1 MGRPS
6 CFFSAFPYNGGT
18 HPIVRA
24 GPGRKRHVLIFGKHI
39 NRYYLKYAPRLLLGA
54 AALIL
59 VDYVQLILP
68 ELYRMLVNGLNTGSV
83 LYNGVQVPFDM
94 DFLLDRLCLPIVYI
108 IVVMVIGRFLWR
120 VCFFGSAIRVET
132 DIRIRMFDHCKDLS
146 REYYQVNKVGNL
158 MSLFTN
164 DLDTIQECFGDGLL
178 MFFDALFLGVL
189 AFSKMWRM
197 DISLTLLTLIPLSIL
212 LFVGV
217 FMGKTMMKKWEV
229 RQQAFSNLSDFAQE
243 SFSGYAVVK
252 AFVKELVQL
261 RDFQK
266 LNIENE
272 DTNVSYTRTSTM
284 MHVFIVML
292 VETVICVILGYGG
305 YLVYQ
310 HRFDAGQLVE
320 YIAYFSSVV
329 WPVMAVA
336 MLIEK
341 SARGKASMNRVTELL
356 EAKVDVLDKP
366 GATDIENMQ
375 GKIEFRDLTFRYPDG
390 EFDALEH
397 VSFTI
402 EPGESVG
409 IVGKTGAGKTTIVDL
424 ILRTYNVPDGTL
436 FIDDRD
442 VNGITIRSL
451 RAGCAYVPQ
460 DNFLF
465 SDTITRNIN
474 FAFDEIDGDAVENA
488 ARLADVHGNIAAFK
502 EGYETILGERGVT
515 VSGGQKQRISIARAL
530 MKNAPI
536 LILDDSV
543 SAVDTDT
550 EKVILENLRRT
561 RKGKTT
567 ILIAH
572 RITTIQTL
580 DKIVFV
586 EDGRII
592 AVGSHEELL
601 ATCPAYERMV
611 ELQRLED
618 ESRE

>member
-1 MGRPS
+1 MR
-6 CFFSAFPYNGGT
+6 
-18 HPIVRA
+18 
-24 GPGRKRHVLIFGKHI
+24 RKTALIFGKHI
-39 NRYYLKYAPRLLLGA
+39 NRYYLKYAPQLLLGA
-54 AALIL
+54 IALIL
-59 VDYVQLILP
+59 VDYVQLIIP
-68 ELYRMLVNGLNTGSV
+68 ELYRMLINGLNEGQV
-83 LYNGVQVPFDM
+83 LYRGSSVPFDTA
-94 DFLLDRLCLPIVYI
+94 FLLDKICLPIVFVI
-108 IVVMVIGRFLWR
+108 LVMVVGRFLWR

-132 DIRIRMFDHCKDLS
+132 DLRVKMFDHCKDLS

-189 AFSKMWRM
+189 AFIKMWRM
-197 DISLTLLTLIPLSIL
+197 DVGLTLLTLIPLGL
-212 LFVGV
+212 LLLIGTL
-217 FMGKTMMKKWEV
+217 MGKTMMKKWEV

-261 RDFQK
+261 MSFRK
-266 LNIENE
+266 LNVENE
-272 DTNVSYTRTSTM
+272 DTNVDYTRVSTM
-284 MHVFIVML
+284 MHVFIVLL

-305 YLVYQ
+305 YLVWKD
-310 HRFDAGQLVE
+310 RFNAGQLVE
-320 YIAYFSSVV
+320 YIAYFTSVV
-329 WPVMAVA
+329 WPVMAVS

-341 SARGKASMNRVTELL
+341 SARGKASMNRVSELL
-356 EAKVDVLDKP
+356 EAEITVHDKP
-366 GATDIENMQ
+366 GVKELPAIK
-375 GKIEFRDLTFRYPDG
+375 GKIEFKDLSFRYPDG

-409 IVGKTGAGKTTIVDL
+409 LIGKTGAGKTTIVDL

-436 FIDDRD
+436 FIDGSD
-442 VNGITIRSL
+442 VNDVSIRSV
-451 RAGCAYVPQ
+451 REGCAYVPQ

-465 SDTITRNIN
+465 SDTIANNIN
-474 FAFDEIDGDAVENA
+474 FAYDALDEQAVEQA
-488 ARLADVHGNIAAFK
+488 AMLSDVHDNIVDFRD
-502 EGYETILGERGVT
+502 GYETILGERGVT

-550 EKVILENLRRT
+550 EKVILKNLKES

-572 RITTIQTL
+572 RISTVSGL
-580 DKIVFV
+580 DKLIFV
-586 EDGRII
+586 EDGRVI
-592 AVGSHEELL
+592 AVGSHAELIE
-601 ATCPAYERMV
+601 TCPAYARMV
-611 ELQRLED
+611 ELQRLE
-618 ESRE
+618 EAANA

>member
-1 MGRPS
+1 M
-6 CFFSAFPYNGGT
+6 
-18 HPIVRA
+18 
-24 GPGRKRHVLIFGKHI
+24 IFGKHI

-54 AALIL
+54 VALIL

-68 ELYRMLVNGLNTGSV
+68 ELYRMLVNGLNTGEV
-83 LYNGVQVPFDM
+83 LYDGAMVPFTM

-108 IVVMVIGRFLWR
+108 IVAMVIGRFLWR

-178 MFFDALFLGVL
+178 MFFDALFLGSL
-189 AFSKMWRM
+189 AFSKMLRM
-197 DISLTLLTLIPLSIL
+197 DLTLTLLTLVPLTML
-212 LFVGV
+212 LLVGV

-243 SFSGYAVVK
+243 AFSGYAVVK

-261 RDFQK
+261 KDFRK

-272 DTNVSYTRTSTM
+272 DTNVSYVRTSTM
-284 MHVFIVML
+284 LHVFITLL

-305 YLVYQ
+305 YLVYRG
-310 HRFDAGQLVE
+310 RFDAGQLVE
-320 YIAYFSSVV
+320 YIAYFTSVV

-341 SARGKASMNRVTELL
+341 SARGKASMNRITELL
-356 EAKVDVLDKP
+356 EAKIDVRDRAEARDVD
-366 GATDIENMQ
+366 AIR

-390 EFDALEH
+390 EFDALDH

-402 EPGESVG
+402 EAGESVG
-409 IVGKTGAGKTTIVDL
+409 IVGKTGSGKTTIVDL

-436 FIDDRD
+436 FVDDRD
-442 VNGITIRSL
+442 VNDISIRSL
-451 RAGCAYVPQ
+451 REGCAYVPQ

-465 SDTITRNIN
+465 SDTIANNIN
-474 FAFDEIDGDAVENA
+474 FAYDELDQTAVENA
-488 ARLADVHGNIAAFK
+488 AKLADVHGNVSEFK
-502 EGYETILGERGVT
+502 DRYKTILGERGVT

-530 MKNAPI
+530 VKNAPI

-550 EKVILENLRRT
+550 EKAIL
-561 RKGKTT
+561 
-567 ILIAH
+567 
-572 RITTIQTL
+572 
-580 DKIVFV
+580 
-586 EDGRII
+586 
-592 AVGSHEELL
+592 
-601 ATCPAYERMV
+601 
-611 ELQRLED
+611 
-618 ESRE
+618 

>member
-1 MGRPS
+1 M
-6 CFFSAFPYNGGT
+6 
-18 HPIVRA
+18 
-24 GPGRKRHVLIFGKHI
+24 IFGKHI
-39 NRYYLKYAPRLLLGA
+39 NKYYLKYAPMLLLGA
-54 AALIL
+54 IALIL
-59 VDYVQLILP
+59 VDYVQLIIP
-68 ELYRMLVNGLNTGSV
+68 ELYRMLINGLNEGHV
-83 LYNGVQVPFDM
+83 LYKGADVPFNLS
-94 DFLLDRLCLPIVYI
+94 FLLDRICLPV
-108 IVVMVIGRFLWR
+108 IVVICVMVVGRFLWR

-132 DIRIRMFDHCKDLS
+132 NLRIQMFDHCKDLS

-189 AFSKMWRM
+189 AFIKMWRM
-197 DISLTLLTLIPLSIL
+197 DVGLTLLTLIPLGL
-212 LFVGV
+212 LLLIGTV
-217 FMGKTMMKKWEV
+217 MGKTMMKKWEV

-252 AFVKELVQL
+252 AFVKELKQL
-261 RDFQK
+261 LSFRK

-272 DTNVSYTRTSTM
+272 ETNVSYTRVSTL
-284 MHVFIVML
+284 MHVCIVML

-305 YLVYQ
+305 YLVYKKQ
-310 HRFDAGQLVE
+310 FNAGQLVE

-329 WPVMAVA
+329 WPVMAVS

-341 SARGKASMNRVTELL
+341 SARGKASMNRISELL
-356 EAKVDVLDKP
+356 EAEIVVHDAP
-366 GATDIENMQ
+366 GVRDLPEIK

-390 EFDALEH
+390 EFNALEH

-409 IVGKTGAGKTTIVDL
+409 LIGKTGAGKTTIVDL
-424 ILRTYNVPDGTL
+424 ILRTYNVPKGTL
-436 FIDDRD
+436 LIDDND
-442 VNGITIRSL
+442 VNNISIRSV
-451 RAGCAYVPQ
+451 RDGCAYVPQ

-465 SDTITRNIN
+465 SDTIANNIN
-474 FAFDEIDGDAVENA
+474 FAYDELDEQAVEQA
-488 ARLADVHGNIAAFK
+488 AVLSDVHDNIAEFRD
-502 EGYETILGERGVT
+502 GYKTILGERGVT

-550 EKVILENLRRT
+550 EKVILKNLRENRA
-561 RKGKTT
+561 GKTT

-572 RITTIQTL
+572 RISTVRDL
-580 DKIVFV
+580 DKLIFV
-586 EDGRII
+586 EDGRVI
-592 AVGSHEELL
+592 AVGSHDALIE
-601 ATCPAYERMV
+601 TCPAYARMV
-611 ELQRLED
+611 ELQRLE
-618 ESRE
+618 EAANA

>member
-1 MGRPS
+1 M
-6 CFFSAFPYNGGT
+6 
-18 HPIVRA
+18 
-24 GPGRKRHVLIFGKHI
+24 IFGKHI
-39 NRYYLKYAPRLLLGA
+39 NKYYLKYAPMLLLGA
-54 AALIL
+54 IALIL
-59 VDYVQLILP
+59 VDYVQLIIP
-68 ELYRMLVNGLNTGSV
+68 ELYRMLINGLNEGHV
-83 LYNGVQVPFDM
+83 LYKGADVPFNLS
-94 DFLLDRLCLPIVYI
+94 FLLDRICLPV
-108 IVVMVIGRFLWR
+108 IVVICVMVVGRFLWR

-132 DIRIRMFDHCKDLS
+132 NLRIQMFDHCKDLS

-189 AFSKMWRM
+189 AFIKMWRM
-197 DISLTLLTLIPLSIL
+197 DVGLTLLTLIPLGL
-212 LFVGV
+212 LLLIGTV
-217 FMGKTMMKKWEV
+217 MGKTMMKKWEV

-252 AFVKELVQL
+252 AFVKELKQL
-261 RDFQK
+261 LSFRK

-272 DTNVSYTRTSTM
+272 ETNVSYTRVSTL
-284 MHVFIVML
+284 MHVCIVML

-305 YLVYQ
+305 YLVYKKQ
-310 HRFDAGQLVE
+310 FNAGQLVE

-329 WPVMAVA
+329 WPVMAVS

-341 SARGKASMNRVTELL
+341 SARGKASMNRISELL
-356 EAKVDVLDKP
+356 EAEIVVHDAP
-366 GATDIENMQ
+366 GVRDLPEIK

-390 EFDALEH
+390 EFNALEH

-409 IVGKTGAGKTTIVDL
+409 LIGKTGAGKTTIVDL
-424 ILRTYNVPDGTL
+424 ILRTYNVPKGTL
-436 FIDDRD
+436 LIDDND
-442 VNGITIRSL
+442 VNDISIRSI
-451 RAGCAYVPQ
+451 RDGCAYVPQ

-465 SDTITRNIN
+465 SDTIANNIN
-474 FAFDEIDGDAVENA
+474 FAYDELDEQAVEQA
-488 ARLADVHGNIAAFK
+488 AVLSDVHDNIAEFRD
-502 EGYETILGERGVT
+502 GYKTILGERGVT

-550 EKVILENLRRT
+550 EKVILKNLRENRA
-561 RKGKTT
+561 GKTT

-572 RITTIQTL
+572 RISTVRDL
-580 DKIVFV
+580 DKMIFV
-586 EDGRII
+586 EDGRVI
-592 AVGSHEELL
+592 AVGSHDALIE
-601 ATCPAYERMV
+601 TCPAYARMV
-611 ELQRLED
+611 ELQRLE
-618 ESRE
+618 EAANA

>member
-1 MGRPS
+1 M
-6 CFFSAFPYNGGT
+6 
-18 HPIVRA
+18 
-24 GPGRKRHVLIFGKHI
+24 IFGKHI
-39 NRYYLKYAPRLLLGA
+39 NKYYLKYAPMLLLGA
-54 AALIL
+54 IALIL
-59 VDYVQLILP
+59 VDYVQLIIP
-68 ELYRMLVNGLNTGSV
+68 ELYRMLINGLNEGHV
-83 LYNGVQVPFDM
+83 LYKGADVPFNLN
-94 DFLLDRLCLPIVYI
+94 FLLDRICLPV
-108 IVVMVIGRFLWR
+108 IVVICVMVVGRFLWR

-132 DIRIRMFDHCKDLS
+132 NLRIQMFDHCKDLS

-189 AFSKMWRM
+189 AFIKMWRM
-197 DISLTLLTLIPLSIL
+197 DVGLTLLTLIPLGL
-212 LFVGV
+212 LLLIGTI
-217 FMGKTMMKKWEV
+217 MGKTMMKKWEV

-252 AFVKELVQL
+252 AFVKELKQL
-261 RDFQK
+261 LAFRK

-272 DTNVSYTRTSTM
+272 ETNVSYTRVSTL
-284 MHVFIVML
+284 MHVCIVML

-305 YLVYQ
+305 YLVYKKQ
-310 HRFDAGQLVE
+310 FNAGQLVE

-329 WPVMAVA
+329 WPVMAVS

-341 SARGKASMNRVTELL
+341 SARGKASMNRISELL
-356 EAKVDVLDKP
+356 EAEIVVHDAP
-366 GATDIENMQ
+366 GVRDLPEIK

-390 EFDALEH
+390 EFNALEH

-409 IVGKTGAGKTTIVDL
+409 LIGKTGAGKTTIVDL
-424 ILRTYNVPDGTL
+424 ILRTYNVPKGTL
-436 FIDDRD
+436 LIDDND
-442 VNGITIRSL
+442 VNDISIRSV
-451 RAGCAYVPQ
+451 RDGCAYVPQ

-465 SDTITRNIN
+465 SDTIANNIN
-474 FAFDEIDGDAVENA
+474 FAYDELDEQAVEQA
-488 ARLADVHGNIAAFK
+488 AVLSDVHDNIAEFRD
-502 EGYETILGERGVT
+502 GYKTILGERGVT

-550 EKVILENLRRT
+550 EKVILKNLRENRAS
-561 RKGKTT
+561 KTT

-572 RITTIQTL
+572 RISTVRDL
-580 DKIVFV
+580 DKLIFV
-586 EDGRII
+586 EDGRVI
-592 AVGSHEELL
+592 AVGSHDVLIE
-601 ATCPAYERMV
+601 TCPAYARMV
-611 ELQRLED
+611 ELQRLE
-618 ESRE
+618 EAANA